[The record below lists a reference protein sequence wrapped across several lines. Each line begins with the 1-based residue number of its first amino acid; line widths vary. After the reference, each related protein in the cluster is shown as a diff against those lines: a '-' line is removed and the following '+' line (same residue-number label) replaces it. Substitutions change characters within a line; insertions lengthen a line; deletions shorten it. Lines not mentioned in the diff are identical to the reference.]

1 MHLDVLRNIQRTC
14 SYQSKKNS
22 LVWDWIINS
31 ESHFVP
37 FVLVSRFY
45 GLYLVKGGH
54 PRLYGKF
61 QA

>member
-45 GLYLVKGGH
+45 GL
-54 PRLYGKF
+54 
-61 QA
+61 